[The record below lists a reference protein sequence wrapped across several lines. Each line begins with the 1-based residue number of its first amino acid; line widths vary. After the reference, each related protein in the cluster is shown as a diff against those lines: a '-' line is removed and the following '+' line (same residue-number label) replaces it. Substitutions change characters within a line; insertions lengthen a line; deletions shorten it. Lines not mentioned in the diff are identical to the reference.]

1 MDTKK
6 LYPSSENDIAL
17 AGSILR
23 RGGVVAVPTET
34 VYGLAASAYCGEAVK
49 AVFRAKGRPQ
59 DNPLIVHI
67 TELSQL
73 EGLAFPTEDA
83 LRLAAAYWPGPMT
96 MVMKKGPKVA
106 PEVTAG
112 LDTVGIRMPSHPDCR
127 AVINAAGVPLAAP
140 SANLSGKPSPTS
152 AEHVLE
158 DMSGRIDG
166 VIMGGDCA
174 VGVEST
180 VIDMTGDIPTIL
192 RPGAV
197 TLEMIIAVLGKG
209 RMSPALRG
217 KFEGTPPSPGMK
229 YRHYAPKA
237 PLTLVR
243 GAPDAAA
250 EYINENRST
259 ADAVICFT
267 EYLPL
272 FPDAMDMGES
282 WDHEAHSHRVFALLR
297 QADEKG
303 CRHIFVQCPR
313 PAGAGAAAA
322 DRLGRASAGDIV
334 NVSPRAVIGL
344 TGASGSGKSL
354 ISSHF
359 AKKGWQV
366 LDADAIYHELLA
378 GGEMV
383 EELKKAFPEAVR
395 DNGID
400 LRLLG
405 PIVFSDEGRRL
416 TLNGITHKYVRKEM
430 LRRLDADPRPAVL
443 DVPLLFESGLDRACT
458 LTVGVTAPYDLR
470 LSRIIARDG
479 ISEDRARARLDAAK
493 PDEYYRKRC
502 DIILINDGSS
512 DVSVLIDTLIPTEE
526 QK

>member
-1 MDTKK
+1 
-6 LYPSSENDIAL
+6 
-17 AGSILR
+17 
-23 RGGVVAVPTET
+23 
-34 VYGLAASAYCGEAVK
+34 
-49 AVFRAKGRPQ
+49 
-59 DNPLIVHI
+59 
-67 TELSQL
+67 
-73 EGLAFPTEDA
+73 
-83 LRLAAAYWPGPMT
+83 
-96 MVMKKGPKVA
+96 
-106 PEVTAG
+106 
-112 LDTVGIRMPSHPDCR
+112 
-127 AVINAAGVPLAAP
+127 
-140 SANLSGKPSPTS
+140 
-152 AEHVLE
+152 
-158 DMSGRIDG
+158 
-166 VIMGGDCA
+166 
-174 VGVEST
+174 
-180 VIDMTGDIPTIL
+180 
-192 RPGAV
+192 
-197 TLEMIIAVLGKG
+197 
-209 RMSPALRG
+209 
-217 KFEGTPPSPGMK
+217 
-229 YRHYAPKA
+229 
-237 PLTLVR
+237 
-243 GAPDAAA
+243 
-250 EYINENRST
+250 
-259 ADAVICFT
+259 
-267 EYLPL
+267 
-272 FPDAMDMGES
+272 
-282 WDHEAHSHRVFALLR
+282 
-297 QADEKG
+297 
-303 CRHIFVQCPR
+303 
-313 PAGAGAAAA
+313 
-322 DRLGRASAGDIV
+322 
-334 NVSPRAVIGL
+334 VSPRAVIGL